1 MAENIIT
8 TIMNKKNQLSF
19 LRIAMAILLLFS
31 VSMNFYFV
39 FLDDVQSSSTFN
51 NTSSGE
57 HHGPPLQ
64 LSAPR
69 RGVGASFNF
78 NKDKKRVGRRIHNTV
93 EKIIGLDDDSIQLHI
108 IPVDQ
113 SSTSTAD
120 QIDVKDMSNEELWS
134 RIKAPPKPD
143 GWETYSFRKIR
154 HHFKCKGKPLVSLW
168 LYGFA

>member
-1 MAENIIT
+1 
-8 TIMNKKNQLSF
+8 
-19 LRIAMAILLLFS
+19 MAILLLFS

-57 HHGPPLQ
+57 HRGPPLQ